1 MDDIDDTLRRID
13 EARRDLADM
22 INDTVQ
28 KGAEV
33 SAALDKTLVS
43 LSGGALVLSMTFID
57 KLAPAKLWLPI
68 LFTSWVA
75 FTISI
80 ICVVISLRSTQTA
93 LSNHGDYLN
102 TLTAEFEKNL
112 ESGKIGTVTTSAMHH
127 KTVAWLNWAAVAA
140 FLAGIILL
148 GIFVGHNLLA
158 TPQHPPYPIR

>member
-1 MDDIDDTLRRID
+1 MDDIDDTLRRIA

-22 INDTVQ
+22 IDDTVQ

-43 LSGGALVLSMTFID
+43 LSGGALVLSMTFVD

-68 LFTSWVA
+68 LFTSWGA
-75 FTISI
+75 FAISI
-80 ICVVISLRSTQTA
+80 ICVVMSLRFIQTA
-93 LSNHGDYLN
+93 LSKHGVYLN
-102 TLTAEFEKNL
+102 TVTEEFEKNL
-112 ESGKIGTVTTSAMHH
+112 ESGKIGRVTTSAKQHGIV
-127 KTVAWLNWAAVAA
+127 TWLNRAAVVA